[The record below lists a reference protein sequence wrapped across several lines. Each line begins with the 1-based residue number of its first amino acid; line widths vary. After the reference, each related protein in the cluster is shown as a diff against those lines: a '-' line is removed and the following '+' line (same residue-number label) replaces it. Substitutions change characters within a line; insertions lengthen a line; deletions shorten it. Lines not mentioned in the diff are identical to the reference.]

1 LILIGFVT
9 LFVAEYHGS
18 MQGFSVSRRLLSSW
32 FQSVTMR
39 TAGLNTID
47 ISRLSSASV
56 LVALILMFIGAS
68 PGSTGGGVK
77 TTTITVLMLSVT
89 SMLRGRRDLS
99 IFNRKI
105 AVSNAREATTL
116 LTISASVIFVIV
128 FLLMLVEPFSFE
140 KIIFEAI
147 SAFGTVGLSMGI
159 TSDLSYTGK
168 ALITLLMYIGR
179 IGPLTMIYALSM
191 RKRQPNIS
199 FAEENIAIG

>member
-1 LILIGFVT
+1 
-9 LFVAEYHGS
+9 
-18 MQGFSVSRRLLSSW
+18 
-32 FQSVTMR
+32 
-39 TAGLNTID
+39 
-47 ISRLSSASV
+47 LSSASV